1 MRGSWGF
8 GVMQSATQAP
18 AIVVIQLSEAGFNGH
33 TGENPTWD
41 KISHGNWKRVSLC
54 VTGRAWHRG
63 VDGTK
68 VQEVKTL
75 RIFLCHLFRY

>member
-18 AIVVIQLSEAGFNGH
+18 LIVVIQLSKAGFNDH
-33 TGENPTWD
+33 TDESPDRDT
-41 KISHGNWKRVSLC
+41 ISHGNWKSVNLC
-54 VTGRAWHRG
+54 VTGQGWQQG

-75 RIFLCHLFRY
+75 MNFSVSPL